1 MSFLAPLFLVA
12 SAAIGIPIFVHLIQ
26 RERKRVILFPS
37 LMFVQRIPYQSV
49 RRRRIRHWALLVMR
63 CAALLMIVA
72 AFARPFLKQEAAAAA
87 AIGGTR
93 ELVVLL
99 DHSASMGYGDHWDRA
114 KDAARSAIRS
124 LGANDKA
131 TLVLFSRNAEESM
144 RATTDKGRLEA
155 AVNGAKVDADST
167 RYGPALKLAE
177 SILSRSNARKRDAV
191 IISDFQRAGWTGSED
206 VHFPDGYTVSA
217 VSVATPD
224 ANNINVP
231 SVTFARA
238 AFSGQERVTV
248 SAGIANKGNAPVAD
262 VPVTLEME
270 GHQVQT
276 QHVKV
281 GANAATSVTFTQ
293 FTLDRPI
300 VKGTVRAGTDPLPA
314 DNVFYFTVS
323 PAAPVSVLVVDSGTR
338 PESALYLSKALAIST
353 SPAFETDVMP
363 VTRVTPNNFE
373 KRSVIILNDVPYPPA
388 AANGALK
395 KFVERGGGLLIAAGE
410 HTTWPQGETDLM
422 PGTLGPTVDRTAGRG
437 ATLGFL
443 DHSHFVFE
451 IFKAPRSGDFSAAQI
466 YRYRTVTPV
475 AAPAA
480 AAGQSRGTAVQAPQG
495 DRVLARFDDG
505 AVAAAERKVG
515 QGRVIVW
522 ASALDDS
529 YSDLPRR
536 PVYLPLVHQLVK
548 YLAQFEPSRSWQ
560 TVGQVVDVAS
570 LTKSR
575 ANWVVVTPS
584 GKRVAQ
590 NGPLELDEQGVYD
603 VRPAGGAVE
612 GTPAQA
618 IAVNIDPAEADLTP
632 IDPAEL
638 VAAVT
643 GHAVAVAAPTP
654 AESTAFDVKE
664 AEKQQGLWW
673 YLLFGGLL
681 LLAAETVVSNR
692 LSQGERFL

>member
-26 RERKRVILFPS
+26 RERKRVIQFPS

-93 ELVVLL
+93 EIVVLL

-124 LGANDKA
+124 LGTNDKA
-131 TLVLFSRNAEESM
+131 TLVLFSRNAEERM
-144 RATTDKGRLEA
+144 RATTDKSRLEA
-155 AVNGAKVDADST
+155 TVNAAKVDADST

-177 SILSRSNARKRDAV
+177 SILSRSSARKREAV

-206 VHFPDGYTVSA
+206 VHFPEGYVVSA

-224 ANNINVP
+224 ANNISVP

-248 SAGIANKGNAPVAD
+248 SAGVANKGNAPIAD

-281 GANAATSVTFTQ
+281 GANAAASVTFTQ

-300 VKGTVRAGTDPLPA
+300 VRGTVRAGTDPLPA
-314 DNVFYFTVS
+314 DNVFHFTVS
-323 PAAPVSVLVVDSGTR
+323 PTAPVSILVIDSGTR
-338 PESALYLSKALAIST
+338 AESSLYLSKALAIST
-353 SPAFETDVMP
+353 APAFETDVMP

-373 KRSVIILNDVPYPPA
+373 KRSVIILNDVAFPPA

-410 HTTWPQGETDLM
+410 HTTWPQGETELM
-422 PGTLGPTVDRTAGRG
+422 PGTLGSTVDRTAGRG

-451 IFKAPRSGDFSAAQI
+451 VFKAPRSGDFSAAQI
-466 YRYRTVTPV
+466 YRYRTITPMQT
-475 AAPAA
+475 PPPG
-480 AAGQSRGTAVQAPQG
+480 GQA

-548 YLAQFEPSRSWQ
+548 YLAQFEPTRSWQ

-570 LTKSR
+570 LTKAR

-603 VRPAGGAVE
+603 VRPSGGAVE
-612 GTPAQA
+612 GTQAQA

-632 IDPAEL
+632 LDPGEL

-643 GHAVAVAAPTP
+643 GHAAPTAAPTP
-654 AESTAFDVKE
+654 VENTAFDVKE
-664 AEKQQGLWW
+664 AEKLQGMWW
-673 YLLFGGLL
+673 YLLLAGLL

>member
-1 MSFLAPLFLVA
+1 MSFLAPLFLIA

-26 RERKRVILFPS
+26 RERKRVIQFPS

-87 AIGGTR
+87 VIGGTR
-93 ELVVLL
+93 EIVVLL
-99 DHSASMGYGDHWDRA
+99 DHSASMGYGNHWDRA

-144 RATTDKGRLEA
+144 RATTDKGRLEG
-155 AVNGAKVDADST
+155 AVNAAKVDADST
-167 RYGPALKLAE
+167 RFGPALKLAE
-177 SILSRSNARKRDAV
+177 SILGRSSARKREAV
-191 IISDFQRAGWTGSED
+191 IVSDFQRAGWTGSED
-206 VHFPDGYTVSA
+206 VHFPQGYVVSA

-224 ANNINVP
+224 ANNLSVP

-248 SAGIANKGNAPVAD
+248 SAGIANKGNAPIAD

-281 GANAATSVTFTQ
+281 GANAAASVTFTQ

-314 DNVFYFTVS
+314 DNVFHFTVS
-323 PAAPVSVLVVDSGTR
+323 PTAPVSLLVIDSGTR
-338 PESALYLSKALAIST
+338 AESSLYLAKALAIST
-353 SPAFETDVMP
+353 SPAFDTEVMP

-373 KRSVIILNDVPYPPA
+373 KRSVIILNDVAFPPA

-395 KFVERGGGLLIAAGE
+395 KFIERGGGLLIAAGE
-410 HTTWPQGETDLM
+410 HTTWPQGETEIM

-466 YRYRTVTPV
+466 YRYRTITPMS
-475 AAPAA
+475 APP
-480 AAGQSRGTAVQAPQG
+480 AGGQA

-560 TVGQVVDVAS
+560 TVGQVVDVGS

-603 VRPAGGAVE
+603 VRPSGGAVE

-632 IDPAEL
+632 MDPNEL

-643 GHAVAVAAPTP
+643 GRAAPVAAPAPT
-654 AESTAFDVKE
+654 ETAGFDVKE
-664 AEKQQGLWW
+664 AEKQQSLWW
-673 YLLFGGLL
+673 YLLLAGLL